1 MPKTSPSSATNLI
14 RRIAANETREIASDW
29 PVCTINET
37 ASRHRM
43 VATLTYALFMLVGIA
58 GEDDLDVPDLPS
70 PETKTAVQE
79 EITTSTSTGSW
90 TVCSQATAL
99 RPSACGQDWLMT
111 TRSASLEM
119 PHLRGG
125 GISTVSIDFPHRYPD
140 YALLS
145 AWNRFLCRP
154 RTPWRV
160 PEFAIIA

>member
-1 MPKTSPSSATNLI
+1 
-14 RRIAANETREIASDW
+14 
-29 PVCTINET
+29 
-37 ASRHRM
+37 M

-58 GEDDLDVPDLPS
+58 GEDDLDVPDLLSPKA

-90 TVCSQATAL
+90 TVCSQAAAL

-111 TRSASLEM
+111 TRIASFVM

-125 GISTVSIDFPHRYPD
+125 GISTVSIDLAHRYPD

-145 AWNRFLCRP
+145 AWTISLPPADAVTSSARGRNCC
-154 RTPWRV
+154 V
-160 PEFAIIA
+160 IIQ